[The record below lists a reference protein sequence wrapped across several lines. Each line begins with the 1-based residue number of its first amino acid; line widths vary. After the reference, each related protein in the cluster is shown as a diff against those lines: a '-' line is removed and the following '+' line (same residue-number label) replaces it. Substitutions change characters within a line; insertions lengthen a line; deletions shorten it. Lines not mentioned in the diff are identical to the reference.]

1 MATVTINQSEVRIK
15 EWQGNR
21 VVTFKDIDLVHGRP
35 DGTARKRFNDNKD
48 RFIEGTDYYKTKC
61 SEVRPF
67 FGQTLPNGFNPKA
80 DIILI
85 TESGYLMLVK
95 SFTDDLAWDV
105 QRQLVNLYFRVQHQL
120 EVVSVENKTPALPS
134 RLVVRDF
141 YGEKV
146 ITSFEA
152 AEYFMQTTDCLR
164 YHAKTFFDR
173 DLDYFFLTGE
183 DLIEFKA
190 QNLSYTRQSSRLFV
204 YTKSGFLKFCERF
217 GVAVS
222 DKQASCFDVPKV
234 KKDIVVNG
242 AYSVKTQISFES
254 TSREELLESYTD
266 LSPEEVTKV
275 LEFIT
280 KLKHLRELRINETV
294 SAIALNL
301 LRIKDLLRFF
311 TNDDFD
317 ANSKNKYYA
326 ALEGLIS
333 FGFELFNEI
342 QNLKR
347 EF

>member
-1 MATVTINQSEVRIK
+1 MATVTINQSEVSIK

-35 DGTARKRFNDNKD
+35 DGTARKRFNDNKE
-48 RFIEGTDYYKTKC
+48 RFIEGTDYFVRKTDEAKN
-61 SEVRPF
+61 EFNIVA
-67 FGQTLPNGFNPKA
+67 PNGLT
-80 DIILI
+80 LI